1 MGREPTVPNDLLVGI
16 HVLVVEDNGDAREL
30 FKTILQYAGA
40 LVTVASGAEQAL
52 QMCEQ
57 ILPDVL
63 LTDIAMPGRDGFW
76 LIGELR
82 RREMDGGRHIPAIAV
97 TGQGTSTAGRYDAAG
112 FAEVLRKPVDPW
124 ELCRVVEMHARRR

>member
-1 MGREPTVPNDLLVGI
+1 MGREPIVPNDLLVGI
-16 HVLVVEDNGDAREL
+16 HVLVVEDNADARDL

-40 LVTVASGAEQAL
+40 LVTVASGAEQAIR
-52 QMCEQ
+52 MCEQ

-76 LIGELR
+76 LIAELR
-82 RREMDGGRHIPAIAV
+82 RLDQGRRPIPMIAV
-97 TGQGTSTAGRYDAAG
+97 TGQGQSTAGRYDAAG

-124 ELCRVVEMHARRR
+124 ELCRVVEMHARHR

>member
-1 MGREPTVPNDLLVGI
+1 MGREPTVPGDLLLGI

-40 LVTVASGAEQAL
+40 LVTVVAGAEQAL
-52 QMCEQ
+52 RMCEQ

-76 LIGELR
+76 LISELR
-82 RREMDGGRHIPAIAV
+82 KRQNDGLRRIPAIAV
-97 TGQGTSTAGRYDAAG
+97 TGQGQGTAGRYDAAG
-112 FAEVLRKPVDPW
+112 FSEVLRKPVDPW

>member
-40 LVTVASGAEQAL
+40 LVTVAGGAEQAL
-52 QMCEQ
+52 GMCEQ
-57 ILPDVL
+57 ILPDVI
-63 LTDIAMPGRDGFW
+63 LTDIAMPDRDGFW

-82 RREMDGGRHIPAIAV
+82 RQQAGGVRPIQAIAV
-97 TGQGTSTAGRYDAAG
+97 TGQGQATPARYDAAG
-112 FAEVLRKPVDPW
+112 FAEVL
-124 ELCRVVEMHARRR
+124 

>member
-1 MGREPTVPNDLLVGI
+1 MGREPTVPSDLLVGI

-30 FKTILQYAGA
+30 FKTILEYAGA
-40 LVTVASGAEQAL
+40 LVTVAGSAEQAL
-52 QMCEQ
+52 RMCEQ
-57 ILPDVL
+57 IVPDVI
-63 LTDIAMPGRDGFW
+63 LTDIAMPDRDGFW

-82 RREMDGGRHIPAIAV
+82 RHEAAGARAIPAIAV
-97 TGQGTSTAGRYDAAG
+97 TGQGQATVGRYAAAG

>member
-1 MGREPTVPNDLLVGI
+1 MGREPTVPGDLLLGI

-40 LVTVASGAEQAL
+40 LVTVVAGAEQAL
-52 QMCEQ
+52 RMCEQ

-76 LIGELR
+76 LISELR
-82 RREMDGGRHIPAIAV
+82 KRQNDGLRRIPAIAV
-97 TGQGTSTAGRYDAAG
+97 TGQGQGTAGRYDAA
-112 FAEVLRKPVDPW
+112 
-124 ELCRVVEMHARRR
+124 

>member
-1 MGREPTVPNDLLVGI
+1 MGREPTVPSDLLVGI

-40 LVTVASGAEQAL
+40 LVTVATGAEQAAR
-52 QMCEQ
+52 MCEQ
-57 ILPDVL
+57 ILPDVI
-63 LTDIAMPGRDGFW
+63 LTDIAMPGHDGFW

-82 RREMDGGRHIPAIAV
+82 RRQADGGRPIPAIAV
-97 TGQGTSTAGRYDAAG
+97 TGQGQATAGLYDAAG